1 VFDESSFPAKDHAKQ
16 LLPSR
21 LNASTNVSFLIPPS
35 ITPILSRSAPQPA
48 DLPLLS
54 SATVSATSPLV
65 FIESLLDS
73 NKVSSPSLS
82 LSPIVRTSPLPETVN
97 LTEVLPASDN
107 ESHPVSQPICAPTS
121 SASAAPH
128 HSMITRS
135 QTGSL
140 KPKSFS
146 DFHLYYTSK
155 YPPVALHTSLSL
167 VEPTCY
173 TKATTDSRWRTAMA
187 TEFDAL
193 MANGTWTL
201 CPRPLHNN
209 VIRNKW
215 VYKIKQHADGFIECF
230 KARLVAKGFD
240 QKCGLDYTETFS
252 PVIKTAT
259 IRIVLALAV
268 QFNWEIR
275 QLDVSNAFLH
285 GTLLEEVF
293 MEQPQG
299 FHDKD
304 QPDSVCRLHKAI
316 YGLKQALRAWFTCL
330 SNALIGHGF
339 IASLVDTSL
348 FTFQHGDIKIFILIY
363 VDDIIITGTH
373 STTIASVISK
383 LQLQFPLK
391 HLGPLHFFLGVQAT
405 FSSDGLHLCQTKYIS
420 DLLHRTRMLG
430 AKPTK
435 SPCSSGAK
443 LSKFDGEILPD
454 PSEYRHVVGALQ
466 YCTLTRPELAF
477 FVNQLCQHMH
487 TPSSAHW
494 TAVKRVLRYLKA
506 TPSHG
511 LFYSKG
517 PLQLQAYCDSDWAGS
532 LDDHRST
539 SGFCVFL
546 VSCLISWSAK
556 KQPVVSRSST
566 EGEYRSMTI
575 ATVELYWL
583 RMLFKDLSIP
593 LSHAPIL

>member
-1 VFDESSFPAKDHAKQ
+1 
-16 LLPSR
+16 
-21 LNASTNVSFLIPPS
+21 
-35 ITPILSRSAPQPA
+35 
-48 DLPLLS
+48 
-54 SATVSATSPLV
+54 
-65 FIESLLDS
+65 
-73 NKVSSPSLS
+73 
-82 LSPIVRTSPLPETVN
+82 
-97 LTEVLPASDN
+97 
-107 ESHPVSQPICAPTS
+107 
-121 SASAAPH
+121 
-128 HSMITRS
+128 MITRS

-155 YPPVALHTSLSL
+155 YPLVALHTSLSL

-173 TKATTDSRWRTAMA
+173 TKAATDSRWRTAMA

-201 CPRPLHNN
+201 CPRPLHNS

-215 VYKIKQHADGFIECF
+215 VYKIKQHADGSIERF

-391 HLGPLHFFLGVQAT
+391 DLGPLHFFLGVQAT
-405 FSSDGLHLCQTKYIS
+405 FSKSLSLSASISLC
-420 DLLHRTRMLG
+420 L
-430 AKPTK
+430 
-435 SPCSSGAK
+435 
-443 LSKFDGEILPD
+443 
-454 PSEYRHVVGALQ
+454 
-466 YCTLTRPELAF
+466 
-477 FVNQLCQHMH
+477 
-487 TPSSAHW
+487 
-494 TAVKRVLRYLKA
+494 
-506 TPSHG
+506 
-511 LFYSKG
+511 
-517 PLQLQAYCDSDWAGS
+517 
-532 LDDHRST
+532 
-539 SGFCVFL
+539 
-546 VSCLISWSAK
+546 
-556 KQPVVSRSST
+556 
-566 EGEYRSMTI
+566 
-575 ATVELYWL
+575 
-583 RMLFKDLSIP
+583 P
-593 LSHAPIL
+593 LSLRLCLSLSLCNNVKFVFCNFVFFIFADSINLFLPKNAGTKNTTISSILHHRVQDCE